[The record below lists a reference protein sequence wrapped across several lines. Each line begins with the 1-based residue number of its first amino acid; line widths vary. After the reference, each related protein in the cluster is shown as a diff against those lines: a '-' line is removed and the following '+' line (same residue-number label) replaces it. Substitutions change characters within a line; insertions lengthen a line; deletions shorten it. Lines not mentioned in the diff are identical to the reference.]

1 MNLSITTRRIA
12 PVALLLLAAACT
24 TNQPP
29 PIGQREAPVSG
40 NYSQNVL
47 ERPVY
52 TGQ

>member
-1 MNLSITTRRIA
+1 MNLSNITRRIA
-12 PVALLLLAAACT
+12 PVALLLLTAACT
-24 TNQPP
+24 TSQPP
-29 PIGQREAPVSG
+29 PVGQREAPLSG